1 MYGGRIV
8 CGGEEEEESV
18 WDLKNHWI
26 RSCDFINLFEHDNFL
41 ISDISRRCGI
51 VWNSKTV

>member
-1 MYGGRIV
+1 VYGGRIV